1 MRALRRALFPYL
13 TIIQN
18 RRYFPLWLGQLV
30 SSLGDTLNYI
40 AIVIYV
46 FQLTGSGFDLAKLSI
61 FQIVPILLIAPV
73 AGVVIDRFP
82 RKKVLIA
89 ADIARAVLILGLVF
103 APTVESIYAIAVLI
117 AVATTFF
124 RPTVQAV
131 IPALVAE
138 DELLA
143 ANSVAWSTEQLVQ
156 IIGSAIAGALIVL
169 VGPKAAFVFNAGT
182 FLFSA
187 LMIARM
193 DMPAGSGLQARSAA
207 VGTAGSR
214 VPSVPVPESEQKGWR
229 LYFEEMKAGLAYAR
243 HDIFVSRMLL
253 VQMLASLA
261 VGGTSALLIVLSE
274 KHLQLPPAGF
284 STLLLAIG
292 AGALLGP
299 LLLGLFTQNYKD
311 ARLLFVPYIIRG
323 FGDILIAWSASF
335 PLALFLLFLYGLNT
349 STGMVVYNSQM
360 QVAIPDRM
368 KGRVFTLMDMAWS
381 VMEIASIGL
390 AGLLVDAWGVQRVYY
405 LGGGLLIV
413 AGLAGLIF
421 LRHYRFAAPE
431 SAHKS

>member
-1 MRALRRALFPYL
+1 M
-13 TIIQN
+13 
-18 RRYFPLWLGQLV
+18 
-30 SSLGDTLNYI
+30 
-40 AIVIYV
+40 
-46 FQLTGSGFDLAKLSI
+46 
-61 FQIVPILLIAPV
+61 
-73 AGVVIDRFP
+73 
-82 RKKVLIA
+82 
-89 ADIARAVLILGLVF
+89 
-103 APTVESIYAIAVLI
+103 
-117 AVATTFF
+117 
-124 RPTVQAV
+124 QAV

-138 DELLA
+138 GELLA

-156 IIGSAIAGALIVL
+156 IIGAAIAGALIVL

-187 LMIARM
+187 LMISRM
-193 DMPAGSGLQARSAA
+193 D
-207 VGTAGSR
+207 
-214 VPSVPVPESEQKGWR
+214 VPSVPIPDSEQKGWR
-229 LYFEEMKAGLAYAR
+229 LYLAEVKAGLAYAR
-243 HDIFVSRMLL
+243 HDVFVSRMLL

-311 ARLLFVPYIIRG
+311 VRLLFVPYLIRG
-323 FGDILIAWSASF
+323 VGDILIAWSASF
-335 PLALFLLFLYGLNT
+335 PLALFLLFVYGLNT

-390 AGLLVDAWGVQRVYY
+390 AGLLVDA
-405 LGGGLLIV
+405 LGIQAVFYVGGLLLV
-413 AGLAGLIF
+413 LAGLAGLVF
-421 LRHYRFAAPE
+421 LRHYQFAEGPE
-431 SAHKS
+431 PTM

>member
-1 MRALRRALFPYL
+1 MIRAFFARATRPYL
-13 TIIQN
+13 SIVQN

-73 AGVVIDRFP
+73 AGVVIDRFS

-89 ADIARAVLILGLVF
+89 ADVARAVLISGLVF
-103 APTVESIYAIAVLI
+103 APNVESIYAIAVLV

-138 DELLA
+138 GELLA

-156 IIGSAIAGALIVL
+156 IIGSALAGGLIVF

-187 LMIARM
+187 LMVARLEV
-193 DMPAGSGLQARSAA
+193 PAVAI
-207 VGTAGSR
+207 
-214 VPSVPVPESEQKGWR
+214 PESEQKGWR
-229 LYFEEMKAGLAYAR
+229 LYLTEMNAGLAYAR
-243 HDIFVSRMLL
+243 HDRFVSRMLL
-253 VQMLASLA
+253 VQMLASFA

-274 KHLQLPPAGF
+274 QHLLLPPAGF
-284 STLLLAIG
+284 STLLIAIG

-299 LLLGLFTQNYKD
+299 LLLGLFTQNFKD
-311 ARLLFVPYIIRG
+311 ARLMFVPYLIRG
-323 FGDILIAWSASF
+323 VGDIVIAWSASF
-335 PLALFLLFLYGLNT
+335 PLALFLLFVYGLNT

-360 QVAIPDRM
+360 QLAIPDRM

-390 AGLLVDAWGVQRVYY
+390 AGLLVDLVGIRLVYY
-405 LGGGLLIV
+405 LGGGLLILAGI
-413 AGLAGLIF
+413 AGLVL
-421 LRHYRFAAPE
+421 LSRYRFRATPE
-431 SAHKS
+431 RL